1 MAFLNNLKRPSL
13 TLFYEMV
20 DLIQMFY
27 LVRKNVWTASLSCQT
42 LWIKKMSK
50 LLWLTSQAQKM
61 LIEWL
66 DKILLNS
73 CHCKIRRWSL
83 KIQWN
88 FAPFSVLT
96 PFLSARR
103 ALLYL
108 VFFLFGLAGSETG
121 NEYRTLSNHF
131 SFAKTPCA
139 PSLALVSSAL

>member
-1 MAFLNNLKRPSL
+1 MAFLNNLKRASL

-20 DLIQMFY
+20 DLIQ
-27 LVRKNVWTASLSCQT
+27 RKNVWTASLSCQT

-88 FAPFSVLT
+88 FAPFY
-96 PFLSARR
+96 
-103 ALLYL
+103 LLH
-108 VFFLFGLAGSETG
+108 LFRSMQVHHDICRSKKVNVGVK
-121 NEYRTLSNHF
+121 YRTIEEL
-131 SFAKTPCA
+131 
-139 PSLALVSSAL
+139 LVIGRNIIANFKRS